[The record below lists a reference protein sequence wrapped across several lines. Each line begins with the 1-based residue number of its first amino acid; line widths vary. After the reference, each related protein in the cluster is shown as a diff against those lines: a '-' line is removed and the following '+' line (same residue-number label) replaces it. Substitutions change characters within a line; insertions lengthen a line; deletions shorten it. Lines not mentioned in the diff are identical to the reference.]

1 MATRC
6 AKRIPPVLLT
16 VIFAILMWTVSAV
29 TPELD
34 VPLPTRAMPAVA
46 FAVAGLLV
54 MSLALKGFRE
64 ERTSVNPLD
73 LTRTSAV
80 VTSGIYR
87 RIRNPMYLA
96 MLLGL
101 VAWGCLLSNPFSM
114 GIAVLFM
121 PAITRLQII
130 PEERAL
136 SRRFGAPY
144 LTYSKTVRR
153 WI

>member
-87 RIRNPMYLA
+87 RSRNPMYLA

-101 VAWGCLLSNPFSM
+101 VHGDVYSATRSRWGSPFCSCQPSL
-114 GIAVLFM
+114 AF
-121 PAITRLQII
+121 R
-130 PEERAL
+130 
-136 SRRFGAPY
+136 
-144 LTYSKTVRR
+144 
-153 WI
+153 

>member
-1 MATRC
+1 
-6 AKRIPPVLLT
+6 
-16 VIFAILMWTVSAV
+16 MWTVSVV
-29 TPELD
+29 TPEVD
-34 VPLPTRAMPAVA
+34 VPLPARGALAVV
-46 FAVAGLLV
+46 FAAAGVLV
-54 MSLALKGFRE
+54 MVLALRGFRK

-80 VTSGIYR
+80 VTTGIYR
-87 RIRNPMYLA
+87 VSRNPMYLA

-101 VAWGCLLSNPFSM
+101 LALGFLLSNPFSM
-114 GIAVLFM
+114 GIAVLFA

-136 SRRFGAPY
+136 SRRFGASY
-144 LTYSKTVRR
+144 VAYCQTVRR

>member
-1 MATRC
+1 
-6 AKRIPPVLLT
+6 
-16 VIFAILMWTVSAV
+16 
-29 TPELD
+29 
-34 VPLPTRAMPAVA
+34 
-46 FAVAGLLV
+46 
-54 MSLALKGFRE
+54 
-64 ERTSVNPLD
+64 
-73 LTRTSAV
+73 
-80 VTSGIYR
+80 
-87 RIRNPMYLA
+87 MYLA